1 MTKNQRQHRI
11 GELLERE
18 VISTAA
24 QLVTRLQAEDIVA
37 TQATVTRRPARTWHD
52 QGSRRARVA
61 PYCRRHGPKCAAP
74 LDHLRRMMGE
84 WVVSVDYSANLV
96 VLRTPPGCAHVVAS
110 ALDRSVLDGVLGSV
124 AGDDTVL
131 VISSEGR
138 GGASSRRSSHVG
150 RIQRTAGRG
159 QEGKVVMAKRVVLA
173 YSGGLDTSVAVR
185 WMIEEWGVEVVCVLV
200 NVDRM
205 RDSSESFDD
214 IKARPWRRA
223 HLTASLLTRATKW
236 PKSSARWPFSP
247 TPVMRASTRWSRPL
261 ASRHR
266 ASPR

>member
-37 TQATVTRRPARTWHD
+37 TQATVTRDLQELGTIKVRDEH
-52 QGSRRARVA
+52 GSRRIVVA
-61 PYCRRHGPKCAAP
+61 MAPKMTAAP

-84 WVVSVDYSANLV
+84 WVVSVDFSANLV

-131 VISSEGR
+131 VIANEAR
-138 GGASSRRSSHVG
+138 GGGSLA
-150 RIQRTAGRG
+150 
-159 QEGKVVMAKRVVLA
+159 QEFRVLA
-173 YSGGLDTSVAVR
+173 GFSEPLVVAKK
-185 WMIEEWGVEVVCVLV
+185 G
-200 NVDRM
+200 
-205 RDSSESFDD
+205 
-214 IKARPWRRA
+214 K
-223 HLTASLLTRATKW
+223 
-236 PKSSARWPFSP
+236 
-247 TPVMRASTRWSRPL
+247 
-261 ASRHR
+261 
-266 ASPR
+266 

>member
-37 TQATVTRRPARTWHD
+37 TQATVTRDLQELGTIKVRDEH
-52 QGSRRARVA
+52 GSRRIVVA
-61 PYCRRHGPKCAAP
+61 MAPKMTAAP

-84 WVVSVDYSANLV
+84 WVVSVDCSANLV

-131 VISSEGR
+131 VIASEGR
-138 GGASSRRSSHVG
+138 GGASLAQEFRML
-150 RIQRTAGRG
+150 AGFA
-159 QEGKVVMAKRVVLA
+159 EPLVSLKKGK
-173 YSGGLDTSVAVR
+173 
-185 WMIEEWGVEVVCVLV
+185 
-200 NVDRM
+200 
-205 RDSSESFDD
+205 
-214 IKARPWRRA
+214 
-223 HLTASLLTRATKW
+223 
-236 PKSSARWPFSP
+236 
-247 TPVMRASTRWSRPL
+247 
-261 ASRHR
+261 
-266 ASPR
+266 